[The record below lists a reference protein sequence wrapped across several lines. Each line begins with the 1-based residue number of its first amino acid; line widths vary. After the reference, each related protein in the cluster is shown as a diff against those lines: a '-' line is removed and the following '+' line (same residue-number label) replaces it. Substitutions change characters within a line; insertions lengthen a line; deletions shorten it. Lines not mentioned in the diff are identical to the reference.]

1 MRLQN
6 DKLKKLAGEAGVG
19 VEQLA
24 AAVAAQNGMKPAAA
38 ESAVRNWMAGR
49 DHPRCRATD
58 IGAMAAALG
67 AAPKDIARFTS
78 QVRHHRGSPLKARL
92 VADAIR
98 GKSVS
103 EALEML
109 TFSTKRA
116 ATNIQK
122 ALTAAY
128 AEAELANVDD
138 AQLFVS
144 ESRVDEGPHIK
155 RFRPKDRGRAHP
167 ILKRTSHITISIEE
181 RN

>member
-6 DKLKKLAGEAGVG
+6 DKLKKLTAENGVG
-19 VEQLA
+19 AEQLA
-24 AAVAAQNGMKPAAA
+24 QAVGAQNGMKPEAALK
-38 ESAVRNWMAGR
+38 AVRNWMAGR
-49 DHPRCRATD
+49 DHPRCRAAD
-58 IGAMAAALG
+58 IAAMAAALG
-67 AAPKDIARFTS
+67 VPAKDIARFTS

-116 ATNIQK
+116 ATNVQK

-128 AEAELANVDD
+128 AEAELADVDD
-138 AQLFVS
+138 SLLIVS

>member
-1 MRLQN
+1 
-6 DKLKKLAGEAGVG
+6 
-19 VEQLA
+19 
-24 AAVAAQNGMKPAAA
+24 
-38 ESAVRNWMAGR
+38 
-49 DHPRCRATD
+49 
-58 IGAMAAALG
+58 MAAALG

-98 GKSVS
+98 GKPVS